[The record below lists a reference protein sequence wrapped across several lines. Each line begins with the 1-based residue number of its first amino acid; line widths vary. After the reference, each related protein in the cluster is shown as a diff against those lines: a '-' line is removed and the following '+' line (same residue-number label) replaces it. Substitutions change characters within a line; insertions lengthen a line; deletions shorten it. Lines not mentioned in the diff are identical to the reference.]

1 VLFVWAL
8 VPLQV
13 LVGKQPCPIAA
24 TFHRPCPGCG
34 LTRATLL
41 LLHGHVRASLA
52 MHPLAVPLLLAWGAV
67 ALATLVATW
76 RQGEPWHFYRARFGK
91 IAAMATAAVYVALI
105 ALWAFR
111 EFGFFGGRVP
121 VG

>member
-1 VLFVWAL
+1 MLAVWAL
-8 VPLQV
+8 VPV
-13 LVGKQPCPIAA
+13 SVFAGNSRCSIAA

-52 MHPLAVPLLLAWGAV
+52 LHPLAVPVLASWGAV
-67 ALATLVATW
+67 ALATLVTTW
-76 RQGEPWHFYRARFGK
+76 QTGAPWSFFRARFGR
-91 IAAMATAAVYVALI
+91 AAVLAAGAVYVALFV
-105 ALWAFR
+105 LWALR
-111 EFGFFGGRVP
+111 EHGLFGGRVP